1 MENILNFDDIF
12 EEAFNFEEDIDVDW
26 DMSNFLEESIEED
39 SYTMEEFM
47 EDVSVTSY
55 ICSDYIE
62 ESVSD
67 VLGGIISK
75 IRAFFA
81 KMVEKFSNFIHKKAI
96 KTKIENAKKMVAKS
110 GIGKK
115 KVTTIDYKKLS
126 KLQQSTIDAL
136 GSCKS
141 ADDVDR
147 VMAEYSKRRKA
158 LFAKTAA
165 VTVSVMA
172 LLTGAAVLVKNHS
185 KGLGSLLKKGEGALK
200 KAFNFI
206 SSKFPKKEKALEGE
220 ETKKGNFL
228 KSLLNRIGLGSQKV
242 ASDATKDASMVV
254 NEVLGTKI
262 KPGNSKVNSAKGDF
276 VDLDD
281 VDEIASAMGYND
293 DMGERTLPVSKSNY
307 HPNAS
312 KKYSRKKNET
322 INPASGAGSDE
333 FWAQFD

>member
-1 MENILNFDDIF
+1 MENILNFDDVF

-26 DMSNFLEESIEED
+26 NMENFLEESVEED

-75 IRAFFA
+75 VRAFFA

-115 KVTTIDYKKLS
+115 KTTTIDYKKLS

-136 GSCKS
+136 GKCKS
-141 ADDVDR
+141 GDDVDR
-147 VMAEYSKRRKA
+147 VMEEYSRRRKA
-158 LFAKTAA
+158 LLAKTAA

-172 LLTGAAVLVKNHS
+172 LLTGAAVLIKNHS
-185 KGLGSLLKKGEGALK
+185 KGIGSLLKKGEGSLK
-200 KAFNFI
+200 KAFEAI
-206 SSKFPKKEKALEGE
+206 SSKFPKKEKAVDGEG
-220 ETKKGNFL
+220 KKKDGLL
-228 KSLLNRIGLGSQKV
+228 KRLMNR
-242 ASDATKDASMVV
+242 
-254 NEVLGTKI
+254 
-262 KPGNSKVNSAKGDF
+262 
-276 VDLDD
+276 
-281 VDEIASAMGYND
+281 IASAINKVGNDSTADSVKVLNDVNTVVGNAPSQFDDDEMTDLFRQSSRSGKKPDAFKTMRAAQSFRGSSGTNDNIPDIGVDEYLNYND
-293 DMGERTLPVSKSNY
+293 RRDL
-307 HPNAS
+307 
-312 KKYSRKKNET
+312 
-322 INPASGAGSDE
+322 
-333 FWAQFD
+333 

>member
-75 IRAFFA
+75 VRAFFA

-147 VMAEYSKRRKA
+147 VMSEYSKRRKA

-172 LLTGAAVLVKNHS
+172 LLTGAAVLIKNHS

-220 ETKKGNFL
+220 EKKKGNFL

-242 ASDATKDASMVV
+242 ASDATKDASTVV
-254 NEVLGTKI
+254 NAANI
-262 KPGNSKVNSAKGDF
+262 KAGKSAVGSAKGTY

-281 VDEIASAMGYND
+281 ADEIASAMGYND
-293 DMGERTLPVSKSNY
+293 DMGERTVSVSKSSY

-312 KKYSRKKNET
+312 KKYASKKNET

>member
-39 SYTMEEFM
+39 SYTMKEFM

-75 IRAFFA
+75 VRAFFA

-147 VMAEYSKRRKA
+147 VMSEYSKRRKA

-172 LLTGAAVLVKNHS
+172 LLTGAAVLIKNHS

-220 ETKKGNFL
+220 EKKKGNFL

-242 ASDATKDASMVV
+242 ASDATQDASTVV
-254 NEVLGTKI
+254 NAANINAGKSAVG
-262 KPGNSKVNSAKGDF
+262 SAKGTY

-281 VDEIASAMGYND
+281 ADEIASAMGYND
-293 DMGERTLPVSKSNY
+293 DMGERTVSVSKSSY

-312 KKYSRKKNET
+312 KKYASKKNET

>member
-1 MENILNFDDIF
+1 
-12 EEAFNFEEDIDVDW
+12 
-26 DMSNFLEESIEED
+26 
-39 SYTMEEFM
+39 
-47 EDVSVTSY
+47 
-55 ICSDYIE
+55 
-62 ESVSD
+62 
-67 VLGGIISK
+67 
-75 IRAFFA
+75 
-81 KMVEKFSNFIHKKAI
+81 
-96 KTKIENAKKMVAKS
+96 
-110 GIGKK
+110 
-115 KVTTIDYKKLS
+115 
-126 KLQQSTIDAL
+126 
-136 GSCKS
+136 
-141 ADDVDR
+141 
-147 VMAEYSKRRKA
+147 EYSKRRKA

-242 ASDATKDASMVV
+242 ASDATKDASTVV

-293 DMGERTLPVSKSNY
+293 D
-307 HPNAS
+307 
-312 KKYSRKKNET
+312 
-322 INPASGAGSDE
+322 
-333 FWAQFD
+333 